1 MQTLFSILSAI
12 LYLGATLFIGL
23 NLKRLAVGQ
32 AQHNTGLLLCWGGGI
47 VFHGLALFPNVATRS
62 GLDLGFSNALS
73 LVALI
78 LVGLLFVS
86 APRRPA
92 EILGAVVLPLAI
104 VSLLFDQFFPDRG
117 IALPLNQPGIQ
128 LHILISLLAYSV
140 LMLSALQAI
149 ILAIQDHHLH
159 RHRPGGLI
167 RTMPPLR
174 DTEQLLFQL
183 IGLGFILL
191 SLSLASGFFFL
202 DDLFAQHLVHK
213 TVLSLTAWAIFAIL
227 LWGRWTF
234 GWRGRTALRWTLAG
248 FVVLMLAYF
257 GTKLVLE
264 IILRRS

>member
-1 MQTLFSILSAI
+1 MQSLFTILSVI
-12 LYLGATLFIGL
+12 LYLGGTLSIGL
-23 NLKRLAVGQ
+23 NLKRLSLGQ
-32 AQHNTGLLLCWGGGI
+32 PQHKTALLVCWGGGI
-47 VFHGLALFPNVATRS
+47 VFHGLALLPNIATHS
-62 GLDLGFSNALS
+62 GFDLGFSNALS

-78 LVGLLFVS
+78 LVALLFVS

-92 EILGAVVLPLAI
+92 EVLGIFVMPLAI
-104 VSLLFDQFFPDRG
+104 VSLLFDQFFPEHG
-117 IALPLNQPGIQ
+117 VALPLNQPGIQ
-128 LHILISLLAYSV
+128 IHILVSLLAYSV

-167 RTMPPLR
+167 RALPPLR

-183 IGLGFILL
+183 IALGFVLL

-213 TVLSLTAWAIFAIL
+213 TILSLTAWAIFAIL
-227 LWGRWTF
+227 LWGRWRF

-264 IILRRS
+264 IILQRG